1 MNKGIDFLKKLGGY
15 VATGAAAYAQFN
27 PELKFLLGFLP
38 QKISSAIMPIEAKIT
53 NELTLVSQQ
62 VVQAEAMG
70 AALTDKNITGPDKA
84 KSIAANVTA
93 ILANAEFMAGME
105 VEDAEL
111 AKQIAQ
117 RIAGDVADWLK
128 NVKPKHVPEG

>member
-27 PELKFLLGFLP
+27 PQLQFLLGFLP
-38 QKISSAIMPIEAKIT
+38 QKAQDVAQRVVAKAGS
-53 NELTLVSQQ
+53 ELTLVAQQ
-62 VVQAEAMG
+62 VVMAEGIA
-70 AALTDKNITGPDKA
+70 AALADKNITGPDKA